1 MFVAILE
8 EEEDQGTGTGEGR
21 GTLSSEIPVDMMAA
35 NARTPRSQGP
45 MQRQIRQRAR
55 VPIRRGVRP
64 VEWSLMGMR
73 VVTLGA
79 EQRKTDRDAGSGSG
93 SWGGDAFWS
102 PHSSYAIVPSR
113 PNCPRR
119 RKRGRWAGE
128 TWGAGGRAGGSWGTQ
143 RGRWNGGASLAT
155 SDNLQ
160 ADPPWLRGSSD
171 CRVGQAPMQA
181 VHGFPGASP
190 FPILQRRR
198 LPPRRQPTSLSGK
211 RHHDG
216 SPPEFS
222 FLSQDV
228 RGPGCPV
235 CINSSLPT
243 PELPISPPGRWPAVE
258 VPNSTLTGP
267 RPTRHHVF
275 VVANLALTSH

>member
-1 MFVAILE
+1 
-8 EEEDQGTGTGEGR
+8 
-21 GTLSSEIPVDMMAA
+21 
-35 NARTPRSQGP
+35 

-55 VPIRRGVRP
+55 APIRGGVRP

-128 TWGAGGRAGGSWGTQ
+128 TWGARGPSGDGGTAGL
-143 RGRWNGGASLAT
+143 RWRQ

-216 SPPEFS
+216 SPQNFRSCRKTFGAQAAPFVS
-222 FLSQDV
+222 IPLYQPLNCPS
-228 RGPGCPV
+228 RLPGGGPPSRCP
-235 CINSSLPT
+235 I
-243 PELPISPPGRWPAVE
+243 
-258 VPNSTLTGP
+258 P
-267 RPTRHHVF
+267 R
-275 VVANLALTSH
+275 

>member
-1 MFVAILE
+1 
-8 EEEDQGTGTGEGR
+8 
-21 GTLSSEIPVDMMAA
+21 
-35 NARTPRSQGP
+35 

-55 VPIRRGVRP
+55 APIRGGVRP

-160 ADPPWLRGSSD
+160 ADPPGSVGPPTAGWD
-171 CRVGQAPMQA
+171 RRQCRRSTGS
-181 VHGFPGASP
+181 PGRLHSP
-190 FPILQRRR
+190 FSNDVVCLLDDSRQVCQANAIMMVPPQNFRSCRKTFGAQAAPFVSIHLYQPLNCPSR
-198 LPPRRQPTSLSGK
+198 LPGGGPPSRCPIPR
-211 RHHDG
+211 
-216 SPPEFS
+216 
-222 FLSQDV
+222 
-228 RGPGCPV
+228 
-235 CINSSLPT
+235 
-243 PELPISPPGRWPAVE
+243 
-258 VPNSTLTGP
+258 
-267 RPTRHHVF
+267 
-275 VVANLALTSH
+275 